1 MAVTPREEDPVKR
14 TADRPTV
21 ITDAAQSPGDQLRRR
36 ERRYMVMMSVR
47 VGCLIVGAVLVTAE
61 VPLLWLWLSIC
72 AVGMILVPWLAVLLA
87 NDRPPKDRH
96 RAGYRHRAAAA
107 QPAPVGAAPA
117 PVAPPKVI
125 DADL

>member
-1 MAVTPREEDPVKR
+1 MA
-14 TADRPTV
+14 
-21 ITDAAQSPGDQLRRR
+21 
-36 ERRYMVMMSVR
+36 MMSVR

-96 RAGYRHRAAAA
+96 RVGYRHRAAAA
-107 QPAPVGAAPA
+107 QPAVGATAAPA
-117 PVAPPKVI
+117 SPPKVI
-125 DADL
+125 DAEL